1 MIRCE
6 KDTGRSL
13 AITSYNAYVDFFRN
27 VELALGQKPVLTF
40 GVLALFTGWLL
51 MSFEE
56 NKLEKYRVPA
66 LIFAMVFPTIVTAIY
81 FIWLQ
86 SSDPIVQKTAFAVLK
101 VIQFGFPIAWF
112 WWDRTFFDH
121 LSEKRGTSER
131 RWTTGRGV
139 AVGLVFGVAVGALMF
154 AGFFF
159 WLAKTPEGAT
169 LTLAV
174 QEKVQN
180 MELNSVWMYASMGVF
195 YALIHSFLEEY
206 YWRWFVFRG
215 LERYCSFMT
224 AAVLSSFAFMAHHVI
239 LLTHFF
245 GVDSWVA
252 YAMSLGVAVGG
263 FAWAWIYRRSQSL
276 LGPWLSHLLVDAA
289 IFGLG
294 YFLVR
299 AVL

>member
-1 MIRCE
+1 MNSE
-6 KDTGRSL
+6 
-13 AITSYNAYVDFFRN
+13 
-27 VELALGQKPVLTF
+27 P
-40 GVLALFTGWLL
+40 
-51 MSFEE
+51 

-66 LIFAMVFPTIVTAIY
+66 LVFAMVFPSIVTAIY
-81 FIWLQ
+81 FVWLQ
-86 SSDPIVQKTAFAVLK
+86 SADPSVQKAAFGVLK
-101 VIQFGFPIAWF
+101 VCQFGFPIAWF
-112 WWDRTFFDH
+112 WWDRNFFDH
-121 LSEKRGTSER
+121 LPERNGLSNKRWTIKRGA
-131 RWTTGRGV
+131 V
-139 AVGLVFGVAVGALMF
+139 VGLVFGVAVGVLMF
-154 AGFFF
+154 GGFFF
-159 WLAKTPEGAT
+159 GLAKMPEGAT

-174 QEKVQN
+174 QEKIEN
-180 MELNSVWMYASMGVF
+180 MGLNSVWMYAGMGVF

-245 GVDSWVA
+245 GVESWVA

-299 AVL
+299 AVLLG